1 MEHLATLSST
11 LIAALPVSL
20 ILVIG
25 SAWWIF
31 RR

>member
-1 MEHLATLSST
+1 MGNFAPLYTP

-25 SAWWIF
+25 ATWWIF